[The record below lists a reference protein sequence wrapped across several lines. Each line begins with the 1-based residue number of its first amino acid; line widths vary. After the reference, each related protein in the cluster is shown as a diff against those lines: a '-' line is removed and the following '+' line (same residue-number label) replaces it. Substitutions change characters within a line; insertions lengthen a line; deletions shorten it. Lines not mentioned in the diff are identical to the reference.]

1 MLTATGQ
8 LDEGGPLAAGALVSA
23 KAGDAMTNGVRAAGG
38 SPFGDLDIEGGKL
51 GVLEA
56 NSDLRTHGLSLA
68 RVNQLVCVIDKQTD
82 GSPLYERG
90 WYGLGDHPQAVPRV
104 GPLPPTS

>member
-1 MLTATGQ
+1 
-8 LDEGGPLAAGALVSA
+8 
-23 KAGDAMTNGVRAAGG
+23 MTNGVRAAGG